1 MNSFPSLRR
10 QHIVSS
16 VVYCM
21 PESWWKDSLWTRSD
35 NSVSKFPKGKVLTW
49 QVYFPSS
56 EIFVILMTRDESL
69 VGWLLLNSTRS
80 AHGPNAKDRQRQK
93 GKDSLGNPRGRMPHR
108 KLNPASSNKPQAFFL
123 AFSVPYTCL
132 NPSLITEITLRR
144 GHWCLLW
151 AKTPISPKITPNYKN
166 GANINWII
174 DITVTFSAS
183 LANCF

>member
-10 QHIVSS
+10 QHTVSS

-21 PESWWKDSLWTRSD
+21 PESWWKDSLCTRSD
-35 NSVSKFPKGKVLTW
+35 SSVSKFPKGKVLTW

-93 GKDSLGNPRGRMPHR
+93 EKDSLGNPRGRMPHR
-108 KLNPASSNKPQAFFL
+108 KLSPASSKQTSGFL
-123 AFSVPYTCL
+123 FSTFSLDTCL
-132 NPSLITEITLRR
+132 DPSLITEITLQR
-144 GHWCLLW
+144 G
-151 AKTPISPKITPNYKN
+151 P
-166 GANINWII
+166 
-174 DITVTFSAS
+174 
-183 LANCF
+183 